1 MDNNITNNQIVE
13 HVEQE
18 LISEI
23 LSDISVAEDAVLKL
37 EPADFANKQMAAIF
51 NVIIALHE
59 EGKSIDEHTIT
70 SYIQAHN
77 ELQFDDY
84 ALVIKTLSHKF
95 VSVADADDHIELI
108 KNASIKRQINSFA
121 EEMIETNMDPIQFD
135 ELLWNLQTRFS
146 SIVSSKHTSKIAT
159 MSEITKQYVQ
169 HLGKIMNHE
178 ESISGTPTGFSMI
191 DSKTNGLQPGEMI
204 VLAARPSVGKTA
216 LALNFLLNA
225 ARDIKERADKQPNSE
240 IVLMFS
246 LEMSSEQ
253 LCNRLVSCMSM
264 VELSPYHRSRL
275 SQVDYQ
281 AVMNAIDELSALPI
295 YIDDDGSLSIM
306 DIQAKVKQISL
317 HHRIKLLVIDYL
329 GLIKG
334 SKVQGGSYNR
344 QQEIAQFSGKLKEI
358 AKAYKLPVLVL
369 AQLNRKMDERGKS
382 GNAKPLL

>member
-1 MDNNITNNQIVE
+1 VDNNITNNQIVE

-135 ELLWNLQTRFS
+135 ELL
-146 SIVSSKHTSKIAT
+146 
-159 MSEITKQYVQ
+159 
-169 HLGKIMNHE
+169 
-178 ESISGTPTGFSMI
+178 
-191 DSKTNGLQPGEMI
+191 
-204 VLAARPSVGKTA
+204 
-216 LALNFLLNA
+216 
-225 ARDIKERADKQPNSE
+225 
-240 IVLMFS
+240 
-246 LEMSSEQ
+246 
-253 LCNRLVSCMSM
+253 
-264 VELSPYHRSRL
+264 
-275 SQVDYQ
+275 
-281 AVMNAIDELSALPI
+281 
-295 YIDDDGSLSIM
+295 
-306 DIQAKVKQISL
+306 
-317 HHRIKLLVIDYL
+317 
-329 GLIKG
+329 
-334 SKVQGGSYNR
+334 
-344 QQEIAQFSGKLKEI
+344 
-358 AKAYKLPVLVL
+358 
-369 AQLNRKMDERGKS
+369 
-382 GNAKPLL
+382 